1 MLKNYLKTTLRNF
14 RKRLMFSL
22 LNIFG
27 LALGLAS
34 TIFILLWVQHEL
46 SYDGFNKNEE
56 SLYRITAEGLDM
68 RFAMSPA
75 PLAATLK
82 EAMPEVKNAAR
93 LNPASNLFEIGNEQ
107 FEEKNGFFADPSF
120 LELFTYPLVKGN
132 AKTALSTINGILI
145 TEALAEKF
153 FHTRSAL
160 GKHLRMDK
168 KDEFVVT
175 GVLKNIPATSHLQF
189 DYLLPIAYLEN
200 GHDPLRFKS
209 WNNIG
214 VYSYVQLKHP
224 LNSSSEVVNLETK
237 INNLYKSKKASIEV
251 KFQLQSLDKI
261 HLHSKFLMDVSGHG
275 NIQYVRIFTAAALFI
290 LILACINFINLSTAQ
305 YTNRAKEVG
314 LRKVIGA
321 DRKNL
326 IFQFLGESFLMV
338 LLAFIFAVILVILL
352 LPAFDQLSG
361 KSLAVGFFD
370 RQFFTILFALM
381 VLTSLISGGYPAFFL
396 SSFLP
401 VNILKGKLGTGD
413 LNRVS
418 RSILVVVQ
426 FVITVVLLSG
436 TIIIYNQ
443 LQYIKFKN
451 LGFDKEN
458 LLYIPVSNVNQDIIR
473 NELAQNTLT
482 KIFCG
487 ASELPINV
495 SSTIPMGS
503 QTKEQKDP
511 LIFSDMQVDDRFI
524 STLNMQFI
532 NGMNFAGNWKTDQSS
547 CIINEKGLHLLNLEA
562 SSAIGK
568 TIVRGRDTMQII
580 GVVKN
585 FNFKPLHEAIEPL
598 VLNYS
603 NWSQYFIVRTQP
615 GTAEATL
622 AALKNIWKKSGVKI
636 PFEYN
641 FLDDDLDK
649 LYQTEIKMSEL
660 SKAFA
665 ALAIF
670 ISCIGLY
677 GLVAFT
683 AEKRTKEIGIRK
695 VLGASV
701 TNIASLLSGS
711 FLKWIF
717 IAIIISVPLT
727 VYLMNSWLQNF
738 AYHIQIRWWML
749 FIASVSA
756 LIIALLA
763 VSFHCIRA
771 AMSNPVKSL
780 RTE

>member
-1 MLKNYLKTTLRNF
+1 MFKNYLKITLRNF
-14 RKRLMFSL
+14 RKHLMFSS

-34 TIFILLWVQHEL
+34 TILILLWVQHEL
-46 SYDGFNKNEE
+46 SYDGFNKNEK
-56 SLYRITAEGLDM
+56 SLYRITVEGLDM
-68 RFAMSPA
+68 RFAMSQA
-75 PLAATLK
+75 PLAEALK
-82 EAMPEVKNAAR
+82 KTMPEVKNTAR
-93 LNPASNLFEIGNEQ
+93 LDPASNLFEVGNVH

-120 LELFTYPLVKGN
+120 LELFTYPLVKGD

-153 FHTRSAL
+153 FHTRDAL

-189 DYLLPIAYLEN
+189 NYLLPIAYLKN
-200 GHDPLRFKS
+200 IHDPSRYKS
-209 WNNIG
+209 WNGLG

-224 LNSSSEVVNLETK
+224 LNSSELVNLETK
-237 INNLYKSKKASIEV
+237 INNLYKSKKADIEV

-275 NIQYVRIFTAAALFI
+275 NIQYVRIFTVAALFI
-290 LILACINFINLSTAQ
+290 LLLACINFINLSTAQ
-305 YTNRAKEVG
+305 YTSRAKEVG

-338 LLAFIFAVILVILL
+338 LLAFILAVILVILL
-352 LPAFDQLSG
+352 LPAFNQLSG
-361 KSLAVGFFD
+361 KSLTISLFD
-370 RQFFTILFALM
+370 GQFFTNLFALI
-381 VLTSLISGGYPAFFL
+381 VITSLISGGYPAFFL

-401 VNILKGKLGTGD
+401 VNTLKGKLGTGD
-413 LNRVS
+413 LNKAS

-458 LLYIPVSNVNQDIIR
+458 LLYIPVSNVNKDILR

-482 KIFCG
+482 KTFCG
-487 ASELPINV
+487 TYELPVNM
-495 SSTIPMGS
+495 SSTIRMGS
-503 QTKEQKDP
+503 LTKEQKDP
-511 LIFSDMQVDDRFI
+511 LFFSEMRVDEMFI
-524 STLNMQFI
+524 RTLNMQFI
-532 NGMNFAGNWKTDQSS
+532 SGKNFVGNSQTDQTS
-547 CIINEKGLHLLNLEA
+547 CIINERALQILNLKA

-568 TIVRGRDTMQII
+568 TIMRGRDTVQIV

-598 VLNYS
+598 VINYS
-603 NWSQYFIVRTQP
+603 KRSNYFIVRTPP
-615 GTAEATL
+615 GKAEATL
-622 AALKNIWKKSGVKI
+622 AALKNIWKKSGVKT

-641 FLDDDLDK
+641 FLNDDLDK
-649 LYQTEIKMSEL
+649 LYQTETRMSEL

-683 AEKRTKEIGIRK
+683 AEQRIKEIGIRK

-701 TNIASLLSGS
+701 SDIVGLLSGN
-711 FLKWIF
+711 FMKRIL
-717 IAIIISVPLT
+717 IAIIISLPLT
-727 VYLMNSWLQNF
+727 VYLMNGWLQNF
-738 AYHIQIRWWML
+738 AYHIQIQWWML
-749 FIASVSA
+749 FMACASSLV
-756 LIIALLA
+756 IALLT
-763 VSFHCIRA
+763 VSFHCIKA
-771 AMSNPVKSL
+771 AVANPIKSL